1 MSSVESAQSGNSKP
15 NGDPKEGPGTAPEPT
30 AARAPKGPTPY
41 MAIYVLLAAAFIA
54 ILNETVMSV
63 AIPVIKTDLGITAA
77 LAQWVTTA
85 FLLTMAVVIPVTGFL
100 ISKLT
105 LRQLFLMSQG
115 LFVAGTVIGALAPNF
130 TVVIVGRVIQAAGTA
145 VLLPLLMTTVLR
157 LVPEKNRGTMMG
169 NLSIVIAVAP
179 AIGPTVSGF
188 ILKLADNNWH
198 MLFWTMLPIGAIALI
213 VGTILLPS
221 FGERSDKRVDV
232 LSVLLS
238 AVGFG
243 VTVYGLSLVGADAGA
258 KLWISLA
265 VGLTSLVLFGLRQV
279 RLARTDSALLDL
291 RVFRTKS
298 FSISTAILSIGMLA
312 MFGVIIILP
321 LYLALRGVEVLTI
334 GLMLMPGPL
343 VMGLMGPFI
352 GRLYDKFGPRPLV
365 PPGAVMVTLGVLGL
379 AFIGLNTPLWWI
391 VTAHIVLEIG
401 LGLLFTP
408 LFTWGLG
415 DLPQK
420 LYPDGS
426 AVVNTLQQVFGAV
439 GTAAFVAIAA
449 AATATMTTSA
459 TPAVNE
465 TINGYRIALW
475 VGVGF
480 GVLIIALSTQVKR
493 TRKRIELD

>member
-1 MSSVESAQSGNSKP
+1 MSSAEPTHSGTAQK
-15 NGDPKEGPGTAPEPT
+15 PGTGDGGRD
-30 AARAPKGPTPY
+30 ARTPY

-54 ILNETVMSV
+54 ILNETIMSV
-63 AIPVIKTDLGITAA
+63 AIPVIKTDLDISAA

-105 LRQLFLMSQG
+105 LRQLFLLSQG
-115 LFVAGTVIGALAPNF
+115 LFVAGTVIGALAPGF
-130 TVVIVGRVIQAAGTA
+130 ALVIVGRVIQAVGTA

-169 NLSIVIAVAP
+169 NMSIVIAVAP

-188 ILKLADNNWH
+188 ILQLASNNWH
-198 MLFWTMLPIGAIALI
+198 MLFWTMLPIGAVVLV
-213 VGTILLPS
+213 VGTLLLPS
-221 FGERSDKRVDV
+221 FGEGSDKRVDV

-258 KLWISLA
+258 MLWLSLGI
-265 VGLTSLVLFGLRQV
+265 GLTSLVLFGLRQI

-343 VMGLMGPFI
+343 VMGLMGPFV
-352 GRLYDKFGPRPLV
+352 GRLYDKYGPRPLV

-379 AFIGLNTPLWWI
+379 AFIGMNTPLWWI
-391 VTAHIVLEIG
+391 VASHIVLEIG

-459 TPAVNE
+459 TPAVDE

-475 VGVGF
+475 VGVAL
-480 GVLIIALSTQVKR
+480 GVVVIALSTQVKR
-493 TRKRIELD
+493 TRPRVELA

>member
-1 MSSVESAQSGNSKP
+1 MSSAESAHDGGSKP
-15 NGDPKEGPGTAPEPT
+15 NDERME
-30 AARAPKGPTPY
+30 TPSGRSPY
-41 MAIYVLLAAAFIA
+41 LAIYVLLAAAFIA

-63 AIPVIKTDLGITAA
+63 AIPVIKADLDITAA

-105 LRQLFLMSQG
+105 LRQLFVVSEG

-130 TVVIVGRVIQAAGTA
+130 TIVIVGRVIQAAGTA

-157 LVPEKNRGTMMG
+157 LVPEQNRGTMMG

-198 MLFWTMLPIGAIALI
+198 MLFWTMLPIGAAALI
-213 VGTILLPS
+213 VGTVLLPS
-221 FGERSDKRVDV
+221 FGEGSDKRIDV

-243 VTVYGLSLVGADAGA
+243 VTVYGLSLVGTDAGA
-258 KLWISLA
+258 ALWISLA
-265 VGLTSLVLFGLRQV
+265 VGLTSLVLFGLRQF

-298 FSISTAILSIGMLA
+298 FSISTAILSLGMVA

-343 VMGLMGPFI
+343 VMGLMGPFV
-352 GRLYDKFGPRPLV
+352 GRLYDKYGPRPLV
-365 PPGAVMVTLGVLGL
+365 PPGAAMVTLGILGL
-379 AFIGLNTPLWWI
+379 ALIGLHTPLWWI
-391 VTAHIVLEIG
+391 IAAHIVLEIG

-408 LFTWGLG
+408 LFTWGLS
-415 DLPQK
+415 DLPQN

-449 AATATMTTSA
+449 AATATMTSST
-459 TPAVNE
+459 TPTIAE
-465 TINGYRIALW
+465 TIDGYRIALW
-475 VGVGF
+475 VGVGI
-480 GVLIIALSTQVKR
+480 GVVTIALSTQVRR
-493 TRKRIELD
+493 TRKRIELE